1 MMMMN
6 YRHSYEQN
14 VHIFT
19 NSFNDAN
26 QINFHYK
33 QFESVKMLQIEFDTN
48 RIWHDGFCSFVCL
61 YRWNFLSSL
70 LKKCWCHFQTVLYM
84 QLHSCSN
91 LAHVH
96 GYNSDNGSFWDCVVS
111 HCVQMCLLYFFLF
124 FLFSTFSLFLLCC
137 SSCE

>member
-1 MMMMN
+1 MMMMMMMN

-48 RIWHDGFCSFVCL
+48 RI
-61 YRWNFLSSL
+61 
-70 LKKCWCHFQTVLYM
+70 
-84 QLHSCSN
+84 
-91 LAHVH
+91 
-96 GYNSDNGSFWDCVVS
+96 
-111 HCVQMCLLYFFLF
+111 
-124 FLFSTFSLFLLCC
+124 
-137 SSCE
+137 